1 MKNIAASSGL
11 LFSRGGSTSRPFFGI
26 MCGKCGSDPK
36 VFYASRT
43 GEQSKM
49 ANFYRDNKDIENV
62 IDALDLTEVA
72 TLLEEDFKF
81 AKEYDFAP
89 KDAADAIDNYKRAI
103 DLCGDIMA
111 NRIAPLAEETD
122 LVGNTLNEDGSVT
135 RAPGMKLAIE
145 LFGKTGLMGVTI
157 PYYLGGLNMPCTVLT
172 ACNDIVSRGDAGL
185 MNLFGLQGIAETI
198 NWFADEDI
206 KKEYVPKLVSG
217 EWTGAMVL
225 TEPDA
230 GSDLQ
235 SVKTSAHQDKD
246 GVWRVNGVKRFITN
260 GCGEVLL
267 VLARTEPEFSD
278 GRGLSCLLV
287 EKGPWVK
294 VRRLENKLGIHGSP
308 TCEMVFTEAPAKLIG
323 LRKRGLIT
331 YVMAL
336 MNGARMGIAAQGTGI
351 GEAAYRAARDYA
363 AARKQFGV
371 TIDTFPALREL
382 MSTMSVELQASR
394 ALTYYAAK
402 NVDLEAGLGKKFEAL
417 KGSPEAQA
425 VRARFKKASAFNKML
440 TPMAKYYGS
449 EMSMRNAQGA
459 ISVLGGS
466 GFMKDYPCERY
477 LRDSRITTIYEGTS
491 QLQVVAAIAGV
502 TGGLVKDVID
512 DILGEGWSAQH
523 PRMTALMN
531 ELDEAIAYVKGREDA
546 KVYHDLSARKL
557 VDAAI
562 ALVVAALFVMLA
574 SKYDCKKAALE
585 FWLNVEFPR
594 VKAGLAQVMSG
605 YVGSTADFETLAPA
619 VPQEA

>member
-1 MKNIAASSGL
+1 
-11 LFSRGGSTSRPFFGI
+11 

-235 SVKTSAHQDKD
+235 SVKTSAYQDKD

-574 SKYDCKKAALE
+574 SKYDYKKVALE

>member
-1 MKNIAASSGL
+1 MG
-11 LFSRGGSTSRPFFGI
+11 
-26 MCGKCGSDPK
+26 
-36 VFYASRT
+36 
-43 GEQSKM
+43 
-49 ANFYRDNKDIENV
+49 NFYTDNQDIA
-62 IDALDLTEVA
+62 DTLDLLDLSEVA
-72 TLLEEDFKF
+72 ALFEEDFRF

-89 KDAADAIDNYKRAI
+89 KSAEEAIDNYKRAI
-103 DLCGDIMA
+103 ALCGDIMA

-122 LVGNTLNEDGSVT
+122 RVGNTLNEDGSVT
-135 RAPGMKLAIE
+135 RAPGMKLAID
-145 LFGKTGLMGVTI
+145 LFGQTGLMGVTI
-157 PYYLGGLNMPCTVLT
+157 PYYLGGLNMPGTVLT
-172 ACNDIVSRGDAGL
+172 ACNDIVSRGDASL

-198 NWFADEDI
+198 NQFADEEI
-206 KKEYVPKLVSG
+206 KKEYVPRLVSG

-235 SVKTSAHQDKD
+235 SVKTTAYQDAN
-246 GVWRVNGVKRFITN
+246 GNWFVNGVKRFITN

-331 YVMAL
+331 YVMSL

-351 GEAAYRAARDYA
+351 GEAALRAAREYA
-363 AARKQFGV
+363 ASRAQFGV
-371 TIDTFPALREL
+371 TIDHFPALREI

-394 ALTYYAAK
+394 LLTYYASK
-402 NVDLEAGLGKKFEAL
+402 NVDLEAGLSRKFAAL
-417 KGSPEAQA
+417 KGSSEAA
-425 VRARFKKASAFNKML
+425 PVRARLKKYAAFNKML

-477 LRDSRITTIYEGTS
+477 LRDSRIATIYEGTS
-491 QLQVVAAIAGV
+491 QLQVVAAVAGV

-512 DILGEGWSAQH
+512 DILGEGWRAHH
-523 PRMTALMN
+523 PRMAALLNDLTATVESLK
-531 ELDEAIAYVKGREDA
+531 AHEDA
-546 KVYHDLSARKL
+546 KTYHDLSARKL
-557 VDAAI
+557 VDVGI
-562 ALVVAALFVMLA
+562 WLVVAALFVKA
-574 SKYDCKKAALE
+574 SEKKASKKAALE
-585 FWLNVEFPR
+585 FWLQVALPR
-594 VKAGLAQVMSG
+594 VRAELELVKSG
-605 YVGSTADFETLAPA
+605 YMGSTVDFETLVPM
-619 VPQEA
+619 PQEA

>member
-1 MKNIAASSGL
+1 
-11 LFSRGGSTSRPFFGI
+11 
-26 MCGKCGSDPK
+26 
-36 VFYASRT
+36 
-43 GEQSKM
+43 M

-62 IDALDLTEVA
+62 LDVMDLTEVA
-72 TLLEEDFKF
+72 TLLEEDFRF

-89 KDAADAIDNYKRAI
+89 KDAAEAIDNYKRAI

-122 LVGNTLNEDGSVT
+122 LVGNTLNADGSVT

-145 LFGKTGLMGVTI
+145 LFGKTGLMGVQI

-172 ACNDIVSRGDAGL
+172 ACNDVVSRGDAGL

-198 NWFADEDI
+198 NMFADEDL
-206 KKEYVPKLVSG
+206 KRQYVPKLVTG
-217 EWTGAMVL
+217 EMTGAMVL

-235 SVKTSAHQDKD
+235 SVKTSAHQDEN
-246 GVWRVNGVKRFITN
+246 GNWFVNGVKRFITN

-351 GEAAYRAARDYA
+351 GEAAYRAAREYA
-363 AARKQFGV
+363 ASRRQFGV

-382 MSTMSVELQASR
+382 MSTMSVELQAAR
-394 ALTYYAAK
+394 LLTYYSAK
-402 NVDLEAGLGKKFEAL
+402 NVDLETGLERRFAREKGTPAAMETRKRL
-417 KGSPEAQA
+417 KRIG
-425 VRARFKKASAFNKML
+425 AFNKML
-440 TPMAKYYGS
+440 TPMAKYYAS

-459 ISVLGGS
+459 ISVMGGS

-491 QLQVVAAIAGV
+491 QLQVVAAVAGV
-502 TGGLVKDVID
+502 TGGLVHEVVD
-512 DILGEGWSAQH
+512 DILGAGWSAEH
-523 PRMTALMN
+523 PRMTALLA
-531 ELDEAIAYVKGREDA
+531 ELDETIALVKGRDDA
-546 KVYHDLSARKL
+546 KSYHDLSARKL
-557 VDAAI
+557 VDTAI
-562 ALVVAALFVMLA
+562 ALIVAALFV
-574 SKYDCKKAALE
+574 KAAEKIESKEPALR
-585 FWLNVEFPR
+585 FWLANEFAR
-594 VKAGLAQVMSG
+594 VRSELAKVKSG
-605 YVGSTADFETLAPA
+605 YDGSTSEFETLAPM
-619 VPQEA
+619 PKEI

>member
-1 MKNIAASSGL
+1 MG
-11 LFSRGGSTSRPFFGI
+11 
-26 MCGKCGSDPK
+26 
-36 VFYASRT
+36 
-43 GEQSKM
+43 
-49 ANFYRDNKDIENV
+49 NFYKDNKDIENV
-62 IDALDLTEVA
+62 IDFLDLSEVA
-72 TLLEEDFKF
+72 ALLEEDFKY
-81 AKEYDFAP
+81 AEEYDFAA
-89 KDAADAIDNYKRAI
+89 KDAEEAIDNYKRAI
-103 DLCGDIMA
+103 SLCGEIMA
-111 NRIAPLAEETD
+111 DRIAPLAEETD
-122 LVGNTLNEDGSVT
+122 RVGNTLNEDGSVT
-135 RAPGMKLAIE
+135 RAPGMAKAIE

-157 PYYLGGLNMPCTVLT
+157 PYYLDGLNMPCTVLT

-198 NWFADEDI
+198 NSFADEEI
-206 KKEYVPKLVSG
+206 KKEYVPRLVSG

-235 SVKTSAHQDKD
+235 SVKTTATLDEN

-308 TCEMVFTEAPAKLIG
+308 TCEMVFTDAPAKLIG

-363 AARKQFGV
+363 ASRKQFGV

-394 ALTYYAAK
+394 LLTYYSAK
-402 NVDLEAGLGKKFEAL
+402 NVDLETGLTKKFEAL
-417 KGSPEAQA
+417 KGTPEAQN
-425 VRARFKKASAFNKML
+425 VRTRLKKVAAFNKML

-459 ISVLGGS
+459 IAVLGGS

-491 QLQVVAAIAGV
+491 QLQVVASIAGV
-502 TGGLVKDVID
+502 TGGLVTTVID
-512 DILGEGWSAQH
+512 DILGEGWSSEH
-523 PRMTALMN
+523 PRMTALLK
-531 ELDEAIAYVKGREDA
+531 ELDDAIAYVKGREDS
-546 KVYHDLSARKL
+546 KTYLDLSARKL
-557 VDAAI
+557 VDAGI
-562 ALVVAALFVMLA
+562 ALIVTALFFKM
-574 SKYDCKKAALE
+574 SEKYSNKKAALD
-585 FWLNVEFPR
+585 FWLTNEFAR
-594 VKAGLAQVMSG
+594 VRGEITKVMSG
-605 YVGSTADFETLAPA
+605 YAGATDDFDVLAPMPP
-619 VPQEA
+619 VED

>member
-1 MKNIAASSGL
+1 
-11 LFSRGGSTSRPFFGI
+11 

-235 SVKTSAHQDKD
+235 SVKTSAYQDKD

-351 GEAAYRAARDYA
+351 GESAYRAARDYA

-574 SKYDCKKAALE
+574 SKYDYKKAALE

>member
-1 MKNIAASSGL
+1 MG
-11 LFSRGGSTSRPFFGI
+11 
-26 MCGKCGSDPK
+26 
-36 VFYASRT
+36 
-43 GEQSKM
+43 
-49 ANFYRDNKDIENV
+49 NFYKDNKDIENV
-62 IDALDLTEVA
+62 IDFLDLSEVA
-72 TLLEEDFKF
+72 ALLEEDFKY
-81 AKEYDFAP
+81 AEEYDFAP
-89 KDAADAIDNYKRAI
+89 KDAEEAIDNYKRAI
-103 DLCGDIMA
+103 SLCGEIMA
-111 NRIAPLAEETD
+111 DRIAPLAEETD
-122 LVGNTLNEDGSVT
+122 RVGNTLNEDGSVT
-135 RAPGMKLAIE
+135 RAPGMAKAIE

-157 PYYLGGLNMPCTVLT
+157 PYYLDGLNMPCTVLT

-198 NWFADEDI
+198 NSFADEEI
-206 KKEYVPKLVSG
+206 KKEYVPRLVSG

-235 SVKTSAHQDKD
+235 SVKTTATLDEN

-308 TCEMVFTEAPAKLIG
+308 TCEMVFTDAPAKLIG

-363 AARKQFGV
+363 ASRKQFGV

-394 ALTYYAAK
+394 LLTYYSAK
-402 NVDLEAGLGKKFEAL
+402 NVDLETGLTKKFEAL
-417 KGSPEAQA
+417 KGTAEAQN
-425 VRARFKKASAFNKML
+425 VRTRLKKVAAFNKML

-459 ISVLGGS
+459 IAVLGGS

-502 TGGLVKDVID
+502 TGGLVTTVID
-512 DILGEGWSAQH
+512 DILGEGWSSEH
-523 PRMTALMN
+523 PRMTALLK
-531 ELDEAIAYVKGREDA
+531 ELDEAIAYVKGREDS
-546 KVYHDLSARKL
+546 KTYLDLSARKL
-557 VDAAI
+557 VDAGI
-562 ALVVAALFVMLA
+562 ALIVTALFFKM
-574 SKYDCKKAALE
+574 SEKYSNKKAALD
-585 FWLNVEFPR
+585 FWLANEFAR
-594 VKAGLAQVMSG
+594 VRGEIAKVMSG
-605 YVGSTADFETLAPA
+605 YAGATDDFDVLAPMPP
-619 VPQEA
+619 VED

>member
-1 MKNIAASSGL
+1 MG
-11 LFSRGGSTSRPFFGI
+11 
-26 MCGKCGSDPK
+26 
-36 VFYASRT
+36 
-43 GEQSKM
+43 
-49 ANFYRDNKDIENV
+49 NFYRDNKDIENV
-62 IDALDLTEVA
+62 IDALDLSEVA
-72 TLLEEDFKF
+72 ELREEGFRF
-81 AKEYDFAP
+81 ARDYAFAP

-122 LVGNTLNEDGSVT
+122 QVGNTLNEDGSVT

-157 PYYLGGLNMPCTVLT
+157 PYYLGGLNMPCAVLT

-198 NWFADEDI
+198 NSFGDEEM
-206 KKEYVPKLVSG
+206 KREYVPKLVTG

-235 SVKTSAHQDKD
+235 SVKTTAHQDAD
-246 GVWRVNGVKRFITN
+246 GTWRVNGVKRFITN
-260 GCGEVLL
+260 GCGEVLI
-267 VLARTEPEFSD
+267 VLARTEPEFTD

-308 TCEMVFTEAPAKLIG
+308 TCEMVFTDAPAKLIG

-363 AARKQFGV
+363 ASRKQFGV
-371 TIDTFPALREL
+371 TIDNFPALRDIL
-382 MSTMSVELQASR
+382 STMSVELQAAR
-394 ALTYYAAK
+394 ALTYYSAK
-402 NVDLEAGLGKKFEAL
+402 SVDLEDGLSRRFESL

-425 VRARFKKASAFNKML
+425 VRARMKKYAAFNKML

-449 EMSMRNAQGA
+449 EMSMRNAMSA

-466 GFMKDYPCERY
+466 GYMKDYPVERY
-477 LRDSRITTIYEGTS
+477 LRDSRIATIYEGTS

-502 TGGLVKDVID
+502 TGGLVKAVVD
-512 DILGEGWSAQH
+512 DILGEGWGEAH
-523 PRMTALMN
+523 PRMAALLAS
-531 ELDEAIAYVKGREDA
+531 LDEAVAYVKGREDA
-546 KVYHDLSARKL
+546 KTYHDLSARRL
-557 VDAAI
+557 VDAGI
-562 ALVVAALFVMLA
+562 ALVVAALFVMLSEKGVA
-574 SKYDCKKAALE
+574 GKEAALW
-585 FWLNVEFPR
+585 FWLNVKFPLVR
-594 VKAGLAQVMSG
+594 AGLEQVRSG
-605 YVGSTADFETLAPA
+605 YAAPVADFETLAPA
-619 VPQEA
+619 VPAAD

>member
-1 MKNIAASSGL
+1 
-11 LFSRGGSTSRPFFGI
+11 
-26 MCGKCGSDPK
+26 
-36 VFYASRT
+36 
-43 GEQSKM
+43 M
-49 ANFYRDNKDIENV
+49 ANFYRDNKDIEKV
-62 IDALDLTEVA
+62 LDVMDLTEIA
-72 TLLEEDFKF
+72 TLLEEDFRF

-89 KDAADAIDNYKRAI
+89 KDAAEAIDNYKRAI

-122 LVGNTLNEDGSVT
+122 LVGNTLNADGSVT

-145 LFGKTGLMGVTI
+145 LFGKTGLMGVQI

-198 NWFADEDI
+198 NMFADEDL
-206 KKEYVPKLVSG
+206 KKQYIPKLVTG
-217 EWTGAMVL
+217 EMTGAMVL

-235 SVKTSAHQDKD
+235 SVKTSAHQDEN
-246 GVWRVNGVKRFITN
+246 GNWFVNGVKRFITN
-260 GCGEVLL
+260 GNGEVLL
-267 VLARTEPEFSD
+267 VLARTEPEFTD

-351 GEAAYRAARDYA
+351 GEAAYRAAREYA
-363 AARKQFGV
+363 ASRKQFGV
-371 TIDTFPALREL
+371 TIDAFPALREI

-394 ALTYYAAK
+394 LLTYYSAK
-402 NVDLEAGLGKKFEAL
+402 NVDLETGLERKFNRE
-417 KGSPEAQA
+417 KGSPEAMET
-425 VRARFKKASAFNKML
+425 RKRLKKAQAFNKML

-459 ISVLGGS
+459 ISVMGGS

-491 QLQVVAAIAGV
+491 QLQVVAAVAGV
-502 TGGLVKDVID
+502 TGGLVHEVID
-512 DILGEGWSAQH
+512 DILGADWNAKH
-523 PRMTALMN
+523 PRMTALLG
-531 ELDEAIAYVKGREDA
+531 ELDAAVKFVKEAENA
-546 KVYHDLSARKL
+546 KAVHDLAARKL
-557 VDAAI
+557 VDAGI
-562 ALVVAALFVMLA
+562 ALIVTALFFKA
-574 SKYDCKKAALE
+574 SEKFPEKHVALE
-585 FWLNVEFPR
+585 FWIANEFPR
-594 VKAGLAQVMSG
+594 VRADLQRITSG
-605 YVGSTADFETLAPA
+605 YLGAVTDFETLAPA
-619 VPQEA
+619 VKEV

>member
-1 MKNIAASSGL
+1 
-11 LFSRGGSTSRPFFGI
+11 
-26 MCGKCGSDPK
+26 
-36 VFYASRT
+36 
-43 GEQSKM
+43 M
-49 ANFYRDNKDIENV
+49 ANFYKDNPDIA
-62 IDALDLTEVA
+62 DALDLFDLGEVA
-72 TLLEEDFKF
+72 ELREEGFRF
-81 AKEYDFAP
+81 AREFDFAP
-89 KDAADAIDNYKRAI
+89 KDAAEAIENYKRAI

-122 LVGNTLNEDGSVT
+122 QVGNTLNADGSVT
-135 RAPGMKLAIE
+135 RAPGMDLAIK
-145 LFGKTGLMGVTI
+145 LFGQTGLMGVTI
-157 PYYLGGLNMPCTVLT
+157 PYRLGGLNMPCTVLT
-172 ACNDIVSRGDAGL
+172 ACNDIVSRGDASL

-198 NWFADEDI
+198 NSFGDEEL
-206 KKEYVPKLVSG
+206 KQKYVPKLVTG

-235 SVKTSAHQDKD
+235 SVKTSAHQDAD
-246 GVWRVNGVKRFITN
+246 GNWYVNGVKRFITN
-260 GCGEVLL
+260 GCGEVLI
-267 VLARTEPEFSD
+267 VLARTEPEFTD

-351 GEAAYRAARDYA
+351 AEAAYRAARDYA

-394 ALTYYAAK
+394 LLTYYAAK
-402 NVDLEAGLGKKFEAL
+402 NVDLETGLGRKFESL
-417 KGSPEAQA
+417 KGTPEAQA
-425 VRARFKKASAFNKML
+425 VRARLKKYAAFNKML

-449 EMSMRNAQGA
+449 ELSMRNAQGA
-459 ISVLGGS
+459 IAVLGGS

-502 TGGLVKDVID
+502 TGGLVHEVIA
-512 DILGEGWSAQH
+512 DILGKEDWHGEH
-523 PRMTALMN
+523 PRMTALLKA
-531 ELDEAIAYVKGREDA
+531 LDDAVEFVKAREDA
-546 KVYHDLSARKL
+546 KTYHDLSARKL

-562 ALVVAALFVMLA
+562 ALIVAALFVKA
-574 SKYDCKKAALE
+574 AEKYDYKNAALM

-594 VKAGLAQVMSG
+594 VKGELEQVMSG
-605 YVGSTADFETLAPA
+605 YVGSTVEFETLAPA
-619 VPQEA
+619 VPAED

>member
-1 MKNIAASSGL
+1 MG
-11 LFSRGGSTSRPFFGI
+11 
-26 MCGKCGSDPK
+26 
-36 VFYASRT
+36 
-43 GEQSKM
+43 
-49 ANFYRDNKDIENV
+49 NFYRDNKDIENV
-62 IDALDLTEVA
+62 IDLLDLSEVA
-72 TLLEEDFKF
+72 TLLEEDFRF

-206 KKEYVPKLVSG
+206 KKEYVPRLVTG

-235 SVKTSAHQDKD
+235 SVKTSAHLDEN

-294 VRRLENKLGIHGSP
+294 VRRLEHKLGINGSP
-308 TCEMVFTEAPAKLIG
+308 TCELVFNEAPARLIG

-331 YVMAL
+331 YIMAL

-363 AARKQFGV
+363 ASRKQFGT
-371 TIDTFPALREL
+371 TIDAFPAVREL
-382 MSTMSVELQASR
+382 LSGMSVDVQASR
-394 ALTYYAAK
+394 ALAYYAAK
-402 NVDLEAGLGKKFEAL
+402 CVDMESGLSRAFEKA
-417 KGSPEAQA
+417 KGTPEAPA
-425 VRARFKKASAFNKML
+425 LRARMKLYSGFNKML
-440 TPMAKYYGS
+440 TPMAKYFAS
-449 EMSMRNAQGA
+449 EMSMRVSNGA
-459 ISVLGGS
+459 VAVLGGS
-466 GFMKDYPCERY
+466 GYMKDYPVERY
-477 LRDSRITTIYEGTS
+477 LRDARITTIYEGTS

-502 TGGLVKDVID
+502 TGGLVKAVVD
-512 DILGEGWSAQH
+512 DILGEGWASAH
-523 PRMTALMN
+523 PRMEALLAS
-531 ELDEAIAYVKGREDA
+531 LDEAIAYVKGRDDA
-546 KVYHDLSARKL
+546 KDYHDLSARRL
-557 VDAAI
+557 VDAGI
-562 ALVVAALFVMLA
+562 ALVVAALFVMLEE
-574 SKYDCKKAALE
+574 KGVTGKHEALWY
-585 FWLNVEFPR
+585 WLNLEFPR
-594 VKAGLAQVMSG
+594 VRAGLEVVKGG
-605 YVGSTADFETLAPA
+605 YAGAVADFEALAPA
-619 VPQEA
+619 VPNLD

>member
-1 MKNIAASSGL
+1 M
-11 LFSRGGSTSRPFFGI
+11 
-26 MCGKCGSDPK
+26 
-36 VFYASRT
+36 
-43 GEQSKM
+43 
-49 ANFYRDNKDIENV
+49 NFYRDNKDIENV
-62 IDALDLTEVA
+62 IDALDLSEVA
-72 TLLEEDFKF
+72 ELREEGFRF
-81 AKEYDFAP
+81 AKEHAFAP
-89 KDAADAIDNYKRAI
+89 KDAADAIDNYKRAL

-122 LVGNTLNEDGSVT
+122 KVGNTLNEDGSVT

-198 NWFADEDI
+198 NSFGDEEM
-206 KKEYVPKLVSG
+206 KKQYVPKLVSG

-235 SVKTSAHQDKD
+235 SVKTTAHQDAD
-246 GVWRVNGVKRFITN
+246 GTWRVNGVKRFITN
-260 GCGEVLL
+260 GCGEVLI
-267 VLARTEPEFSD
+267 VLARTEPEFTD

-308 TCEMVFTEAPAKLIG
+308 TCELVFTDAPAKLIG

-363 AARKQFGV
+363 ASRKQFGV
-371 TIDTFPALREL
+371 TIDNFPALRDIL
-382 MSTMSVELQASR
+382 STMSVELQAAR
-394 ALTYYAAK
+394 ALTYYSAK
-402 NVDLEAGLGKKFEAL
+402 CVDLEDGLTRKFESL

-425 VRARFKKASAFNKML
+425 VRARMKKYAAFNKML

-449 EMSMRNAQGA
+449 EMSMRNAMSA

-466 GFMKDYPCERY
+466 GYMKDYPVERY
-477 LRDSRITTIYEGTS
+477 LRDSRIATIYEGTS
-491 QLQVVAAIAGV
+491 QLQVVAAVAGV
-502 TGGLVKDVID
+502 TGGLVKTVID
-512 DILGEGWSAQH
+512 DILGEGWSPKH
-523 PRMTALMN
+523 PRMTALLAS
-531 ELDEAIAYVKGREDA
+531 LDEAVAYIKGREDS
-546 KVYHDLSARKL
+546 KSYHDLSARRL
-557 VDAAI
+557 VDAGI
-562 ALVVAALFVMLA
+562 ALVVAALLVML
-574 SKYDCKKAALE
+574 SEKGVEGKKAALT

-594 VKAGLAQVMSG
+594 VRAGLEVVKGGYAAQV
-605 YVGSTADFETLAPA
+605 AEFETLAPA
-619 VPQEA
+619 VPAED